1 MMDKND
7 IDAATRNRERIKHL
21 QTREKKEEIVDR
33 YQKGDKTASI
43 QEDYDI
49 GPGELYPILHKAGVP
64 LRSKNPP
71 IIPEKVTPPPPAKI
85 TLIPVNPTIPTSH
98 FEKKE
103 TKVPKPKDENS
114 DVWLMTDALDR
125 LTERPDKT
133 DTRIKSVFDA
143 IKALGPGQMDENL
156 KTDIIHAFIHCGL
169 WPERDTAKK
178 ILAVIQNVEGL

>member
-71 IIPEKVTPPPPAKI
+71 IIPEKVTPPPDSSQKIRSLSMSRIASETVIHRPA
-85 TLIPVNPTIPTSH
+85 TFRAPVGHVSAQ
-98 FEKKE
+98 
-103 TKVPKPKDENS
+103 VPQ
-114 DVWLMTDALDR
+114 T
-125 LTERPDKT
+125 
-133 DTRIKSVFDA
+133 
-143 IKALGPGQMDENL
+143 
-156 KTDIIHAFIHCGL
+156 
-169 WPERDTAKK
+169 
-178 ILAVIQNVEGL
+178 

>member
-7 IDAATRNRERIKHL
+7 IDAAARNRERIKHL

-98 FEKKE
+98 FEK
-103 TKVPKPKDENS
+103 
-114 DVWLMTDALDR
+114 
-125 LTERPDKT
+125 
-133 DTRIKSVFDA
+133 SVFDA

-156 KTDIIHAFIHCGL
+156 KTDIIHAFIHCRL